1 MDISVST
8 SVLKGVTTYLSS
20 LNAKSAVYSDDLKLL
35 WTSGDEFFK
44 TVDTR
49 FISDALPIKEET
61 HLSLTVDKVRF
72 AVSVTPLYRS
82 KRLVSGYVCV
92 MRDNTEIY
100 MMANSSSVSDY
111 ARLFLQDIQEKANR
125 IISLCKVM
133 EGLIPENESKERMQ
147 DILRD
152 QCANSLRIFAEAS
165 GSSALLPPSNNENG
179 APAVNCHVSALISG
193 LCAEAA
199 QCLVK
204 TKRKL
209 VKDIDMRNYYAKVD
223 YRVFSVAFMSIL
235 RSHLYIS
242 PLKSSIQVSS
252 RFEDGN
258 YIVTVSSEL
267 LHQEDMDP
275 MQSGKLMHDREL
287 ARKIV
292 VSDCGGVLVFKEEKN
307 AAVSEMTLPVIKKN
321 RGATLNKSNSE
332 YLTGGY
338 RPVRPFVDE
347 ITEIEEQALAA
358 AKGSNSAPS
367 QKNVQKRKKKK

>member
-1 MDISVST
+1 MDTSVST

-44 TVDTR
+44 TVDTG
-49 FISDALPIKEET
+49 FIKDALPIKEET

-92 MRDNTEIY
+92 MRDSTEIY
-100 MMANSSSVSDY
+100 AMANSSAVSDH

-125 IISLCKVM
+125 IISLDKVLD
-133 EGLIPENESKERMQ
+133 GLIPENENKEKIQ

-152 QCANSLRIFAEAS
+152 QCANSLRIFTAAS
-165 GSSALLPPSNNENG
+165 ASRAILPPAESSED

-193 LCAEAA
+193 LCTEAS

-209 VKDIDMRNYYAKVD
+209 IKDIDMRNYYAKVD
-223 YRVFSVAFMSIL
+223 YRVFAVAFMSIL

-267 LHQEDMDP
+267 LPEDKMDP
-275 MQSGKLMHDREL
+275 LQIARSMHDREL

-292 VSDCGGVLVFKEEKN
+292 VSDCGGVLTFKEEKN
-307 AAVSEMTLPVIKKN
+307 TAVSEMTLPVIKKN
-321 RGATLNKSNSE
+321 RGASLNNANSE
-332 YLTGGY
+332 YLTGNY
-338 RPVRPFVDE
+338 KPVRPFVDE
-347 ITEIEEQALAA
+347 ITENEELAVA
-358 AKGSNSAPS
+358 AEKGSKAASS
-367 QKNVQKRKKKK
+367 QKNAQKRKKKQ